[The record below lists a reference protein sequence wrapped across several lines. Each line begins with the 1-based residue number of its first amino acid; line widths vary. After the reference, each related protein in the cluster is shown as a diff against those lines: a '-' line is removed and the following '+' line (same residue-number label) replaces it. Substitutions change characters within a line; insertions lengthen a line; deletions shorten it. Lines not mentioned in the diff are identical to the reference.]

1 MSHSTA
7 YLIIPTLDE
16 APVLSAVEKAAV
28 AHVCR
33 SEAAAAE
40 AKQLWLED
48 CARVRWLLANADRDI
63 APLPAMEV
71 ARPVP

>member
-1 MSHSTA
+1 MSYSSA
-7 YLIIPTLDE
+7 FLVIPTLDE

-40 AKQLWLED
+40 AKQAWLDD

-63 APLPAMEV
+63 APLPEEV
-71 ARPVP
+71 VRRSP